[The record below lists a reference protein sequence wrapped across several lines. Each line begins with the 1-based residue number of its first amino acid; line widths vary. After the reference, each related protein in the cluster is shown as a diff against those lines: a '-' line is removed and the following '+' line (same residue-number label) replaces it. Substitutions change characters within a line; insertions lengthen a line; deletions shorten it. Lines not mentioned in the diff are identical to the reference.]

1 MKKEEKTMGTRVAT
15 GTSIL
20 SQTDAATKQALRAGM
35 ASLNDEPSI
44 GILFGSTKHDL
55 RKALAAAAETM
66 PKTTFV
72 GASTAGEITERGFT
86 RGGMTAV
93 LLASDD
99 MAASVKTATTISRD
113 HAKAAQLLCGDLD
126 ARSREAQA
134 RGLGN
139 STTVLFADTLTSP
152 AEWLVNSMRK
162 LSKPH
167 HRIVGGAP
175 GDDGALKATY
185 TGSPGHADVDM
196 ATALHLFTRNAWG
209 IGVEHGLHPVTEK
222 KTVTKAKGPVIEEID
237 GKPAFAMFEEYI
249 REHKLHVPA
258 DKMVEF
264 VIRNELG
271 VFFFDDIC
279 KVRAIHQIRPDG
291 ALISTGEIPVGSSIC
306 IVTSDADGLISAS
319 KRAAEQALKGLGGAK
334 PAGVLVFS
342 CFCRTL
348 ILGNDFKR
356 ELEVIRDVFPSTPI
370 GGFVTYGEIARF
382 SGRLDG
388 YHNTTCV
395 VVAIPN

>member
-1 MKKEEKTMGTRVAT
+1 MGMRVAT

-20 SQTDAATKQALRAGM
+20 SQTEAATKAALRAGM
-35 ASLNDEPSI
+35 ASLHGEPSV
-44 GILFGSTKHDL
+44 GLLFGSSKHDL
-55 RKALAAAAETM
+55 RLALAVAAEAM
-66 PKTTFV
+66 PRTSFV
-72 GASTAGEITERGFT
+72 GASTAGEITERGAT
-86 RGGMTAV
+86 HGGISAV

-99 MAASVKTATTISRD
+99 LAFSVKTAGAVSRD
-113 HAKAAQLLCGDLD
+113 HARAAQQLCGDLEST
-126 ARSREAQA
+126 SRAALA
-134 RGLGN
+134 RGLAS
-139 STTVLFADTLTSP
+139 STTVLLADTLTSP
-152 AEWLVNSMRK
+152 AEWLVGHMRK

-185 TGSPGHADVDM
+185 AGVPGQADVDT
-196 ATALHLFTRNAWG
+196 ATALHLFTRQPWG
-209 IGVEHGLHPVTEK
+209 IGVEHGLRPVNEK
-222 KTVTKAKGPVIEEID
+222 KLVTKAKGPVIEEID
-237 GKPAFAMFEEYI
+237 GKPAFRMFEDYI
-249 REHKLHVPA
+249 RAAGLHVPA

-291 ALISTGEIPVGSSIC
+291 ALVSTGEVPEGSAIC
-306 IVTSDADGLISAS
+306 IVTGTPDQLVTAVR
-319 KRAAEQALKGLGGAK
+319 RAAEEARQGLKGQPA
-334 PAGVLVFS
+334 AGVLVFS

-348 ILGNDFKR
+348 ILGAEFKR
-356 ELEVIRDVFPSTPI
+356 EVEAIREVFPDTPI

-388 YHNTTCV
+388 YHNTTV
-395 VVAIPN
+395 VVAAIPA

>member
-1 MKKEEKTMGTRVAT
+1 MSMGTRVAT

-20 SQTDAATKQALRAGM
+20 SQTEAATKGALRAGM
-35 ASLNDEPSI
+35 ASLQDEPSI
-44 GILFGSTKHDL
+44 GILFGSSKHDL
-55 RKALAAAAETM
+55 KKALATAAETM
-66 PKTTFV
+66 PRTSFV

-86 RGGMTAV
+86 RGGMTAI
-93 LLASDD
+93 LISSDD
-99 MAASVKTATTISRD
+99 MATSIKTAHGISRD
-113 HAKAAQLLCGDLD
+113 HAKAAATLCSDLESKTKD
-126 ARSREAQA
+126 ALV
-134 RGLGN
+134 RGLAN

-175 GDDGALKATY
+175 ADDGALKATY
-185 TGSPGHADVDM
+185 TGTPGHTDVDS
-196 ATALHLFTRNAWG
+196 ATALHLFTRHPWG
-209 IGVEHGLHPVTEK
+209 IGVEHGLRPVTEK
-222 KTVTKAKGPVIEEID
+222 KAVTKAKGPVIEEID
-237 GKPAFAMFEEYI
+237 GKPAFRMFEDYI
-249 REHKLHVPA
+249 RQQGLHVPA

-291 ALISTGEIPVGSSIC
+291 ALVSTGEIPVGSSIC
-306 IVTSDADGLISAS
+306 IVTGDPEALVQAS
-319 KRAAEQALKGLGGAK
+319 RRAAEQAQKSLAGAK
-334 PAGVLVFS
+334 AAGVLVFS

-356 ELEVIRDVFPSTPI
+356 ELEVIRDVFPGTPI

-382 SGRLDG
+382 SGKLDG
-388 YHNTTCV
+388 YHNTTV
-395 VVAIPN
+395 VVAAIPA

>member
-1 MKKEEKTMGTRVAT
+1 MGTRIAT

-20 SQTDAATKQALRAGM
+20 SQTDQATKAALRASL
-35 ASLNDEPSI
+35 ASLHGEPSV
-44 GILFGSTKHDL
+44 GILFGSSKHDL
-55 RKALAAAAETM
+55 ARALAVAAETM
-66 PKTTFV
+66 PRTSFV

-86 RGGMTAV
+86 HGAMTAV
-93 LLASDD
+93 LLSSDD
-99 MAASVKTATTISRD
+99 MAFSVRTAAGISRD
-113 HAKAAQLLCGDLD
+113 HTKAAQVLCSDL
-126 ARSREAQA
+126 EATTRGAIA
-134 RGLGN
+134 RGLAS
-139 STTVLFADTLTSP
+139 STTVLLADTLTSP
-152 AEWLVNSMRK
+152 AEWLVGAMRK

-185 TGSPGHADVDM
+185 TGVPGQVDVDA
-196 ATALHLFTRNAWG
+196 ATALHLFTRQPWG
-209 IGVEHGLHPVTEK
+209 IGVEHGLRPVTEK
-222 KTVTKAKGPVIEEID
+222 KAVTKANGPVIEKID
-237 GKPAFAMFEEYI
+237 GKPAFAMFEDYI
-249 REHKLHVPA
+249 RERRLNVPA

-291 ALISTGEIPVGSSIC
+291 ALVSTGEIPEGSSIC
-306 IVTSDADGLISAS
+306 IVTGDPEALIAAS
-319 KRAAEQALKGLGGAK
+319 RRAAEEARAGLKGARA
-334 PAGVLVFS
+334 AGVLVFS

-348 ILGNDFKR
+348 ILGHEFKR
-356 ELEVIRDVFPSTPI
+356 EIDVIRDVFPDTPI

-388 YHNTTCV
+388 YHNTTV
-395 VVAIPN
+395 VVAAIPA